1 MSHKYPLIAAAV
13 AAAFASSY
21 ADAIPTLTQAASP
34 AASLVIA
41 GSSAAQS
48 GLFSA
53 IEADLCGG
61 AANALVVKSAG
72 GSANF
77 LAVSCALST
86 AVGGTPG
93 IPANSIITVYYRTEG
108 GSVVGALPVVSGK
121 QIKRLN
127 LADTSCSAVGNTGT
141 CSISG
146 TTSTSGTVDS
156 WTGAVTE
163 DTVQLGVTDVEPAQL
178 TNLDYPSNYSSA
190 IFGSA
195 SPAQLATLTK
205 SSQKLFQQV
214 FGLAVNTASGSFL
227 PTTAASGALP
237 GVSSINLSKEAAA
250 NILQGNYTDWNQVAG
265 PTGSGIA
272 SSTSH
277 ITRIDR
283 EPGSGTR
290 TATNIYFLNY
300 QCGASVGIT
309 NQSGEQLNFSTADEL
324 TQANGI
330 PGAIAYTSI
339 DQILNPANGTK
350 WSNLALVQINGT
362 APSTLNAATGLYD
375 FWFEATLVPNVTAN
389 TASANLVTYIEGNV
403 PTLAKAP
410 ASPDVNVI
418 PNVAGNTA
426 TVPLAINAAANAGTT
441 KAVYVNPFTRGGNS
455 CSVPGEA
462 NE

>member
-21 ADAIPTLTQAASP
+21 ADAVPTLAQAAAP

-48 GLFSA
+48 GMFSA
-53 IEADLCGG
+53 IETDLCGG
-61 AANALVVKSAG
+61 ASNALVVKSAG
-72 GSANF
+72 GSGNF
-77 LAVSCALST
+77 LAVSCALANT
-86 AVGGTPG
+86 LTGNPG
-93 IPANSIITVYYRTEG
+93 ITAGSIVTVYYRTEG
-108 GSVVGALPVVSGK
+108 GSVVGALPIVSGK

-127 LADTSCSAVGNTGT
+127 LLDSSCVQSGTAAT
-141 CSISG
+141 CSVNG

-178 TNLDYPSNYSSA
+178 TNLDYPSNYSASV
-190 IFGSA
+190 FGSA
-195 SPAQLATLTK
+195 SAAQLATLT
-205 SSQKLFQQV
+205 QGAAKLFQQV
-214 FGLAVNTASGSFL
+214 FGLAVNTSSGSGL
-227 PTTAASGALP
+227 PA
-237 GVSSINLSKEAAA
+237 SINLSKEAAA
-250 NILQGNYTDWNQVAG
+250 NILLGNYTDWSQVAG
-265 PTGSGIA
+265 SNGNGIA
-272 SSTSH
+272 ASTSH

-290 TATNIYFLNY
+290 TATNIYFLGY
-300 QCGASVGIT
+300 QCGSTNGIQ
-309 NQSGEQLNFSTADEL
+309 NISGEQLNFSTADEL

-350 WSNLALVQINGT
+350 WSNLALVSINGT
-362 APSTLNAATGLYD
+362 APSTLAAAAGLYD
-375 FWFEATLVPNVTAN
+375 FWFEATLVPNSAVGTN
-389 TASANLVTYIEGNV
+389 TASGNLITYIETNI

-410 ASPDVNVI
+410 ASPDINVI

-426 TVPLAINAAANAGTT
+426 TVPLAINATANAGTT
-441 KAVYVNPFTRGGNS
+441 KAVYVNPYTRLGNS
-455 CSVPGEA
+455 CFAPSET